1 MPIFLDPKPK
11 KNHYF
16 GTKPLL
22 WHSGNRTLPTT
33 KLKLAFPRR
42 FALVG
47 EEEEEETLIYAFL
60 RRRPI

>member
-11 KNHYF
+11 K
-16 GTKPLL
+16 KPLL

-33 KLKLAFPRR
+33 KPKLAFPRR

-47 EEEEEETLIYAFL
+47 EEEEETLIYAFL